1 MLVALNDISR
11 QQVTFEILKGYST
24 LLPFLYLSDIKLEF
38 LHTVYLQ
45 IILEYLFSTNNTVFV
60 FALKFTLNDT
70 GTCDRY
76 HFDLFGPRIL
86 DLKNLCDRRRTHYI
100 DIHIVSLFLLHL
112 FFDVMDVVFYV
123 FNELID
129 KFVLVHSDSLS
140 LRGLGDYRVARDVK
154 PEYDTTRRCSIAQV
168 SLGNGTDTLV
178 NHVYSVNPLDDL
190 LNLLHQGF

>member
-1 MLVALNDISR
+1 M
-11 QQVTFEILKGYST
+11 
-24 LLPFLYLSDIKLEF
+24 
-38 LHTVYLQ
+38 
-45 IILEYLFSTNNTVFV
+45 EYLFSTNNTVFV

-86 DLKNLCDRRRTHYI
+86 DLKNLSDRRRTHYI
-100 DIHIVSLFLLHL
+100 DIHSMSLFLLHL

-129 KFVLVHSDSLS
+129 KFVLVHSHSLS
-140 LRGLGDYRVARDVK
+140 LRGLGDYRVARDVE

-168 SLGNGTDTLV
+168 SLGDGTDTIV

-190 LNLLHQGF
+190 FNLLHQGFESTGS